1 MPNVQRLLT
10 DEGVS
15 FSHYYISVS
24 LCCPSRTTLLRGQ
37 YSHNTGVLS
46 NGSGNG
52 GFETAHRLGIENS
65 TIGTW
70 LQQTG
75 YRTAYIGKYLNA
87 YPDSVSNTY
96 VPPGWDEFDSA
107 SIGDPYTEYNYTLN
121 ENGHLVHFGSAPS
134 DYGTDVYVNK
144 AASFIKKS
152 AGSPFFV
159 YLNVYAPH
167 QPAIPAP
174 TDGQLFSHARGTP
187 FADLQPP
194 RRNRKARVA
203 ASAAPDECGHDRR
216 GRPVV
221 PRSPPIAPS
230 RRPGCRHVDR
240 HAAEHAPTREHLL
253 RVQLRQRISSRPVP
267 PAGG

>member
-1 MPNVQRLLT
+1 MRVHRAVAVVGLMSMLGLAACSSGTPKTTPKPHPRPVLASAQHPNIVFLLTDDLDTSEMAYMPNVKRLLT

-52 GFETAHRLGIENS
+52 GFETADRLGIENS

-70 LQQTG
+70 LHNTG

-121 ENGHLVHFGSAPS
+121 ENGHLVHFGGAPS
-134 DYGTDVYVNK
+134 DYGTDVYLNK

-167 QPAIPAP
+167 QPATPAP
-174 TDGQLFSHARGTP
+174 PDGQLFSHKRA
-187 FADLQPP
+187 
-194 RRNRKARVA
+194 
-203 ASAAPDECGHDRR
+203 
-216 GRPVV
+216 
-221 PRSPPIAPS
+221 PRSPIFNQRNETGKPAWLRAS
-230 RRPGCRHVDR
+230 RG
-240 HAAEHAPTREHLL
+240 
-253 RVQLRQRISSRPVP
+253 
-267 PAGG
+267 